1 MKSTSPPPLLPPP
14 PPPPPSPPP
23 PPLPPLLH
31 RLAAQLADLE
41 ATIKQKQ
48 QENTRQEDQLASL
61 RPTLERLKQATQPV
75 QEFFKMPLDWEKEQ
89 HTMALLLPP

>member
-1 MKSTSPPPLLPPP
+1 MGTEAEKTVSDLNSLKLCLLHLSPPG
-14 PPPPPSPPP
+14 
-23 PPLPPLLH
+23 
-31 RLAAQLADLE
+31 RLAAQLAELE

-48 QENTRQEDQLASL
+48 QENSHQEEQLASL

-89 HTMALLLPP
+89 HSMALLLPP